1 MSEEEKKAI
10 DNFKKLD
17 FFEYDWQFRDDDFET
32 REDMLSYAEKM
43 QEIILNIVNKQQK
56 EIEEKNVAINKMSK
70 DISRQLKE
78 IEKLNFENHMLK
90 KWNKKL
96 DKDCISKDKII
107 EKIEHYNNELEHI
120 KNGEEFENE
129 KPMYYWG
136 KVALE
141 DLLEEDNDGDHIPRI
156 D

>member
-1 MSEEEKKAI
+1 MSEKINTDHFSTMEELLEHLKKW
-10 DNFKKLD
+10 
-17 FFEYDWQFRDDDFET
+17 ERDDDIDAYYRFFSPSCAFE
-32 REDMLSYAEKM
+32 L
-43 QEIILNIVNKQQK
+43 VNKIERQQK
-56 EIEEKNVAINKMSK
+56 EIEEKNIAINKMSK
-70 DISRQLKE
+70 DISRQLEE

-90 KWNKKL
+90 KWNKQL
-96 DKDCISKDKII
+96 DQNCISKDKIK

-141 DLLEEDNDGDHIPRI
+141 TLLEEN
-156 D
+156 